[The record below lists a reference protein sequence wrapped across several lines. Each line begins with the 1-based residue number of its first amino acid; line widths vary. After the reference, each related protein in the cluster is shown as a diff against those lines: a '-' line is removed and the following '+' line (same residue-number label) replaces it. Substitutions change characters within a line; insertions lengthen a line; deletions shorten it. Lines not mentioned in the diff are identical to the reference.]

1 MAHAPARLEILD
13 DVSEP
18 SRREPAGDSI
28 VAGSPIFIVGSMRSG
43 STLLRLIL
51 DSHENIAIGAETGFM
66 GAVSATKII
75 PGWIHGNEWYRRL
88 EWTEDELDEKLRAF
102 YTDMFGRYAASHG
115 KRRWG
120 DKTPFHTSH
129 IAQMARVFPDAV
141 FVGIVRH
148 PGAVA
153 VSLHRK
159 FHYTFEA
166 AVSYWAATNTEMVRE
181 ATKLGARFVAVRYE
195 DVVVEGEPVMREL
208 IRWLGEPWSPR
219 LLQHERV
226 QREKGT
232 PRVADGSTST
242 RDAIDGTRASSWPQ
256 ALRSENKLT
265 LKGIAHLAAFFGYD
279 PLNAYD
285 RVLLPC
291 SDGRKWLTDGSDL
304 LARRAAWSGR
314 IDFEVRLQAVVADAD
329 PVQLAIRLDQVES
342 ALARVRSRKS
352 VRLSDAIRTI
362 QHGRSVRDVRAA
374 YARLRGR

>member
-1 MAHAPARLEILD
+1 MSDL
-13 DVSEP
+13 
-18 SRREPAGDSI
+18 SRHPAGDS
-28 VAGSPIFIVGSMRSG
+28 VDAASPIFIVGSMRSG
-43 STLLRLIL
+43 STLLRLVL

-66 GAVSATKII
+66 GAVSATKVI

-88 EWTEDELDEKLRAF
+88 DWTEDELDERLRTF
-102 YTDMFGRYAASHG
+102 YTGMFGRYAASHG

-129 IAQMARVFPDAV
+129 VAQMARVFPDAV

-153 VSLHRK
+153 VSLNRK

-181 ATKLGARFVAVRYE
+181 ATKLGERFVAVRYE
-195 DVVVEGEPVMREL
+195 DLVVEGEPVMREL
-208 IRWLGEPWSPR
+208 VRWLGEPWSPR

-232 PRVADGSTST
+232 PRGADGSTST
-242 RDAIDGTRASSWPQ
+242 RDAIDEKRASSWAR
-256 ALRSENKLT
+256 ALRSENKQT
-265 LKGIAHLAAFFGYD
+265 LQGIDDLAAFFGYD

-285 RVLLPC
+285 RMPLPC
-291 SDGRKWLTDGSDL
+291 SGGRKWLPDGRDL
-304 LARRAAWSGR
+304 LVRRTAWSGR
-314 IDFEVRLQAVVADAD
+314 IDFDERRQAVVADAD
-329 PVQLAIRLDQVES
+329 PVELATRLARVEGT
-342 ALARVRSRKS
+342 LARVRSRKS
-352 VRLSDAIRTI
+352 VRLSDAIRTV
-362 QHGRSVRDVRAA
+362 QHGRSMRDVTAA